1 MTRVSVNPKIT
12 TSKMYHV
19 RVEYRGIQHDL
30 RLVRCVVFFN
40 AARFIKRSTLTKER
54 TMICTSKISKAEI
67 IIIYSLLGFKFKI
80 VILFGLIRDAL
91 LFFRV
96 SLSFLRRF
104 CFQENAK

>member
-1 MTRVSVNPKIT
+1 
-12 TSKMYHV
+12 
-19 RVEYRGIQHDL
+19 
-30 RLVRCVVFFN
+30 
-40 AARFIKRSTLTKER
+40 
-54 TMICTSKISKAEI
+54 MICTSKISKAEI
-67 IIIYSLLGFKFKI
+67 IIIYSLLVFKFKI